1 MRNVKGALTLV
12 LVASTVALTA
22 QVRPIYSRGAAG
34 LVQQL
39 ERLQSTKS
47 ALHTGAHPDDEDSA
61 LVAALARGEHAR
73 TAYLSLTRGEGGQN
87 ILGSEFYEA
96 LGVLRTEELLQARRL
111 DGAEQLFTRAVDFGF
126 TTNMDEASKKWGDDT
141 VLGDMVLAIRR
152 FRPLVVIS
160 RFSGTPAD
168 GHGHH
173 QLAGAL
179 TPKAVAAA
187 ADPRAFPEHA
197 AAGIRPWQARK
208 LYIEEGFSPAAKV
221 EPTMHVET
229 GRWDPVLGRSYF
241 EIAMEARS
249 QHKSQEMGRVES
261 RGPHQSGLKLVAE
274 APSLPSRT
282 RPPLRAEQS
291 VFDGI
296 DTSIRGIASLA
307 GLPPGTL
314 AADLRA
320 IDVAATRA
328 LATLDI
334 LNPTRILPTLAEGL
348 RRIRSARQNLA
359 QLSVPEAARDEALF
373 LLVQKAEE
381 FERAMLLASGVVV
394 DTLADRETVVAGDSV
409 GITLNVFVPEGSPVK
424 IGEPRLV
431 SPKTWSVSDAPPAP
445 LDPSL
450 PLFVRRLGDAPTA
463 SARYRVDVPGSA
475 EPTTPYWLDAPVK
488 GWTLA
493 WQPDD
498 PPGDPFAPEPVA
510 GEVTLT
516 IAGVELTIREPVQ
529 FRQSD
534 PVRGEI
540 RRRVDV
546 VPALTLAVEPSLDV
560 LRLDERGKARPIT
573 VTVTSHA
580 TSPKSGAV
588 RLTAPAGWKVEPGEN
603 PFTLESGHRQ
613 VRQFTVLAPP
623 DAQAGLHTMRAE
635 AVVQGASYGKRLQ
648 VVAYPHIATH
658 RLYGPAE
665 GAWRLIDLRVAPVK
679 VGYIMGTGD
688 DVPVAIGRMGVPVT
702 LLTPEDLA
710 RGNLSAFDT
719 IVVGIR
725 ASEARPDFVANHGRL
740 MEWVRAGGALIV
752 QFQMADYAKKGLPP
766 YPAEI
771 GSRVTDEDAPVTVLA
786 PDHPVFTFPNRIG
799 PEDWNG
805 WVQERNAHG
814 FSTFDPR
821 YVPLLESHDPWDTP
835 QRGGQ
840 VYARIG
846 KGHYVY
852 TAYSWFRELSPGVP
866 GAYRLMANLV
876 SLPKAPQP

>member
-1 MRNVKGALTLV
+1 MRNVQGPLTLV
-12 LVASTVALTA
+12 LVASAVALTA
-22 QVRPIYSRGAAG
+22 QVRPIYSRGAPG

-126 TTNMDEASKKWGDDT
+126 TTSMDEASKKWGDDI

-173 QLAGAL
+173 QLAGAF
-179 TPKAVAAA
+179 TPKAFAAA
-187 ADPRAFPEHA
+187 ADARAFPEHA

-208 LYIEEGFSPAAKV
+208 LYVEEGFSPAAKV

-229 GRWDPVLGRSYF
+229 GVWDPVLGRSHF

-261 RGPHQSGLKLVAE
+261 RGPHRSGLKLVAE
-274 APSLPSRT
+274 APPSSSRSHAPSRGE
-282 RPPLRAEQS
+282 RS

-307 GLPPGTL
+307 ELPAGTL
-314 AADLRA
+314 AADLQA
-320 IDVAATRA
+320 IEAAARRA
-328 LATLDI
+328 LGTLDI
-334 LNPTRILPTLAEGL
+334 RNPARILPTLAEGL
-348 RRIRSARQNLA
+348 RRIRTARQNLA
-359 QLSVPEAARDEALF
+359 RLAVPEAARDDALF
-373 LLVQKAEE
+373 LLAQKAHE

-394 DTLADRETVVAGDSV
+394 DALGERETVVAGESV
-409 GITLNVFVPEGSPVK
+409 GVTVNVFVPEGSPVK
-424 IGEPRLV
+424 IGERRLAA
-431 SPKTWSVSDAPPAP
+431 PKAWTVSDAPAAPA
-445 LDPSL
+445 DPSL
-450 PLFVRRLGDAPTA
+450 PPFLRRLGDAPTA
-463 SARYRVDVPGSA
+463 STRYRVDVPSSA
-475 EPTTPYWLDAPVK
+475 EPTTPYWLDAPLK

-498 PPGDPFAPEPVA
+498 PPGDPFALEPLA
-510 GEVTLT
+510 GEVVLT
-516 IAGVELTIREPVQ
+516 IAGVELTTREPVQ
-529 FRQSD
+529 FRQAD

-546 VPALTLAVEPSLDV
+546 VPALTLEVEPSLDV
-560 LRLDERGKARPIT
+560 LRLNDRGKGRPIT

-580 TSPKSGAV
+580 TAPRSGLV
-588 RLTAPAGWKVEPGEN
+588 RLAPPAGWKVDPVES
-603 PFTLESGHRQ
+603 PFTLERGHRQ
-613 VRQFTVLAPP
+613 ALQFTVLAPA
-623 DAQAGLHTMRAE
+623 DAQAGLHTTRAE
-635 AVVQGASYGKRLQ
+635 AVTQGVSYAKRMQ
-648 VVAYPHIATH
+648 AIAYPHIATH
-658 RLYGPAE
+658 RLYAPAE
-665 GAWRLIDLRVAPVK
+665 AALRLIDLRVAPVK

-688 DVPVAIGRMGVPVT
+688 DVPAAIGRMGVTVT

-710 RGNLSAFDT
+710 RGDLSAFDT

-740 MEWVRAGGALIV
+740 MDWVRAGGALIV
-752 QFQMADYAKKGLPP
+752 QFQMADYARKGLPP

-805 WVQERNAHG
+805 WVQERNAYG

-840 VYARIG
+840 IYARIG

-852 TAYSWFRELSPGVP
+852 TAYSWFRELPPGVS

-876 SLPKAPQP
+876 SLPKAAQP